1 MSKQRVLLLGATGE
15 TGGSILH
22 GLLKDPESFE
32 VEALVRPSSVGKPR
46 VKKLEELGVKTRV
59 LDIGG
64 PVEELTA
71 ALTGVDVLISAID
84 AMGQL
89 AQLRLVT
96 AAKEAGV
103 KRSVSCAFTTVAS
116 PGGVMRLR
124 ERFKEQVYQELR
136 KHFLPYTIIDVGYWH
151 QISFPTVPSGR
162 LDYASLMKMVIHA
175 GGTAPTMLTDLRDI
189 GPFVAR
195 IIKDPRT
202 LNKAVFTHSDVLSEN
217 EIFDL
222 VEQWTGDDIVAA
234 KGKATE
240 ALKADPTDHMAQM
253 MSYRADYDY
262 STYVRGENTPAYSEY
277 LGYLDGRKF
286 YPDFRPTRFKEFM
299 GQVLEGK
306 AEMPYAQV
314 PLLFVFIFLSLSLS
328 TWPVNFN
335 LEPTQLHPP
344 PSTCLEEVVP

>member
-15 TGGSILH
+15 TGSSILR
-22 GLLKDPESFE
+22 GLLMDPESFE

-46 VKKLEELGVKTRV
+46 VKKLEDLGVKTSV

-64 PVEELTA
+64 PVEELAA

-103 KRSVSCAFTTVAS
+103 KRFVPCAFTTVAP

-124 ERFKEQVYQELR
+124 DEKEQVYQEIR

-162 LDYASLMKMVIHA
+162 LDYASMMSKNTIHA

-189 GPFVAR
+189 GLFVAR

-202 LNKAVFTHSDVLSEN
+202 LNRAVFTYSDVLSEN
-217 EIFDL
+217 EIFGI
-222 VEQWTGDDIVAA
+222 VEEVTGEKVERTYVSASEIIAA
-234 KGKATE
+234 KTSA
-240 ALKADPTDHMAQM
+240 ADSLKANPADKMANM
-253 MSYRADYDY
+253 MSFVADYEY
-262 STYVRGENTPAYSEY
+262 SKYVRGDNTPNYGAY
-277 LGYLDGRKF
+277 LGYLDARKL
-286 YPDFRPTRFKEFM
+286 YPEFTPRTFSEFM
-299 GQVLEGK
+299 GEVLEGK
-306 AEMPYAQV
+306 VQKPYAEG
-314 PLLFVFIFLSLSLS
+314 FMR
-328 TWPVNFN
+328 
-335 LEPTQLHPP
+335 E
-344 PSTCLEEVVP
+344 